1 MAEDPI
7 PADVHEFI
15 VKNIDSIA
23 YLEALFL
30 LRAND
35 GIAWTAPAVAARL
48 YIGEAEAAGLLA
60 RLSEDGFAVVED
72 GRFRYGCTP
81 AVADMVSRL
90 AEIYSRHL
98 IPVTNII
105 HSRPGRIRAFA
116 SAFKLRKD
124 S

>member
-15 VKNIDSIA
+15 VTNIDSIA
-23 YLEALFL
+23 YLEALLL
-30 LRAND
+30 LRAD
-35 GIAWTAPAVAARL
+35 RAMAWTAAAVAARL
-48 YIGEAEAAGLLA
+48 YIPEAEAGSIL
-60 RLSEDGFAVVED
+60 
-72 GRFRYGCTP
+72 
-81 AVADMVSRL
+81 SRL
-90 AEIYSRHL
+90 ADNRFAASERGAFRYDCDADGDLMVGRLSEIYSRHL
-98 IPVTNII
+98 IPVTNLI